1 MMTRLKE
8 LQEAKEAA
16 EVVIDRVDD
25 AIISMKK
32 VSFYGAFDMFGGGFF
47 TSMLKRSN
55 IEDANN

>member
-8 LQEAKEAA
+8 LQEAKEA
-16 EVVIDRVDD
+16 D
-25 AIISMKK
+25 
-32 VSFYGAFDMFGGGFF
+32 F

>member
-8 LQEAKEAA
+8 LQEAKEVA

-32 VSFYGAFDMFGGGFF
+32 CHFMGFLICLGADFLQVC
-47 TSMLKRSN
+47 LKDQ
-55 IEDANN
+55 I